1 MNADHIFLGPCR
13 LLVTLLRANKRAE
26 RLYDKLYNDRLVVS
40 TTRMVDLQALYC
52 TQMYLDRDAI
62 AEYVAQPR
70 TLSIDR
76 LFCVSDLPVV
86 VRFRSRLF
94 VLDGHHRLA
103 AKMIQGQRR
112 AKVYFWDLDAMLWGL
127 APSEVCA

>member
-1 MNADHIFLGPCR
+1 MNANHIFLGPCS
-13 LLVTLLRANKRAE
+13 LMWQLFALNKRAY
-26 RLYDKLYNDRLVVS
+26 RLYERLYNDRLVVS

-52 TQMYLDRDAI
+52 TQQYLDRDAI

-76 LFCVSDLPVV
+76 LYCVSDLPVV
-86 VRFRSRLF
+86 VRFRSKLF

-103 AKMIQGQRR
+103 AKIIQGQRR
-112 AKVYFWDLDAMLWGL
+112 AKVYFWDLDAML
-127 APSEVCA
+127 ASSEVRV